1 MRVHL
6 TEQFLAQ
13 FDAAEI
19 SVQKAVTKQL
29 RLLAASV
36 RHPSLH
42 AKKYDEGSDVWQ
54 ARINRRWRFYFLIQK
69 DVYRI
74 IEMKAHPK

>member
-1 MRVHL
+1 MRLQL
-6 TEQFLAQ
+6 TELFLAQ
-13 FDAAEI
+13 FDDAQPA
-19 SVQKAVTKQL
+19 VQKAVLKQL
-29 RLLAASV
+29 QLLEGNV

-42 AKKYDEGSDVWQ
+42 AKKFDEAEDIWQ
-54 ARINRRWRFYFLIQK
+54 ARINKSWRFYFNIQK

>member
-13 FDAAEI
+13 FDDAEAA
-19 SVQKAVTKQL
+19 VQKAVTKQL
-29 RLLAASV
+29 RLLGSNI

-42 AKKYDEGSDVWQ
+42 AKKYNEDQDIWQ
-54 ARINRRWRFYFLIQK
+54 ARINRNWRFYFKIKNNTYQ
-69 DVYRI
+69 I

>member
-1 MRVHL
+1 MRLHL

-13 FDAAEI
+13 FDVAQLAL
-19 SVQKAVTKQL
+19 QKAVHKQL
-29 RLLAASV
+29 KLLGADI

-42 AKKYDEGSDVWQ
+42 AKKFDEAEDIWK
-54 ARINRRWRFYFLIQK
+54 ARINKSWRFYFLIRK

>member
-6 TEQFLAQ
+6 TGQFLAQ
-13 FDAAEI
+13 FEAAEI

-29 RLLAASV
+29 KLLGVSL

-42 AKKYDEGSDVWQ
+42 AKKYDEKEDVWQ
-54 ARINRRWRFYFLIQK
+54 ARVNRSWRFYFIIQR
-69 DVYRI
+69 DVCRI

>member
-1 MRVHL
+1 MRLDL

-13 FDAAEI
+13 FDHAQPA
-19 SVQKAVTKQL
+19 VQKAVLKQL
-29 RLLAASV
+29 KLLEANV

-42 AKKYDEGSDVWQ
+42 AKKFDGAEDIWQ
-54 ARINRRWRFYFLIQK
+54 ARISKSWRFYFVIQK